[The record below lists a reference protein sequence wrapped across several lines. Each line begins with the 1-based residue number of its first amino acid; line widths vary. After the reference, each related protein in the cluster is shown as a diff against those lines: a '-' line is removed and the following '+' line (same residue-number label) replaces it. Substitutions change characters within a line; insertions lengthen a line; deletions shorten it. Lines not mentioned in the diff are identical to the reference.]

1 MKGSLML
8 WTCEIQGAQHM
19 IFKQKKKKFSS
30 RKRQQGPGRAQQAQ
44 QNNAHLVQ
52 HTELKG

>member
-19 IFKQKKKKFSS
+19 IFKQKKKNFLVT
-30 RKRQQGPGRAQQAQ
+30 RGNRALQEHNQP
-44 QNNAHLVQ
+44 NKIMLI
-52 HTELKG
+52 